1 MRGNAHEAK
10 HPEIVS
16 DVQDLA
22 EMVQRIARK
31 SSFLPGTPG
40 FAARQKKAFREN
52 QHPKYNDPEFGDLNL
67 GGD

>member
-31 SSFLPGTPG
+31 SVFCQELLDLLPGSEKS
-40 FAARQKKAFREN
+40 FSRKSASKIQ
-52 QHPKYNDPEFGDLNL
+52 
-67 GGD
+67 